1 MINNVKSH
9 KVIHFITPNSQPN
22 LELMLRTLSYR
33 EINSLEPYMLNGE
46 VLKLYYYA
54 LKFSVVKIEDKKGVE
69 LPFSFLSSDTIKE
82 VGKFIFE
89 VSDVTLEVLN
99 KLYDSIDIYFD
110 SKFKAETWKCEVC
123 KAKRLDRVRNCGFR
137 GEKNKKKDFKV
148 YVGDKVYTYCPIYDV
163 DKKLIAEAIE
173 CYNAFEKGFLP
184 DEGGLYDQTKFFY
197 LASLKLYD
205 KIQQEEM
212 KELQKNNKESSF

>member
-1 MINNVKSH
+1 MNEVRSH
-9 KVIHFITPNSQPN
+9 KVIHFITPSTQPFI
-22 LELMLRTLSYR
+22 EIMARTLSYR
-33 EINSLEPYMLNGE
+33 EINSLEKYMLNGE

-54 LKFSVVKIEDKKGVE
+54 LKFALIKIEDKRGVE
-69 LPFSFLSSDTIKE
+69 LPFSFLSAETIKE
-82 VGKFIFE
+82 VGKEIFE
-89 VSDVTLEVLN
+89 KSDVTLEVLN
-99 KLYDSIDIYFD
+99 RLYDSIEIYFD
-110 SKFKAETWKCEVC
+110 NKFKAETWKCEVC
-123 KAKRLDRVRNCGFR
+123 RAKRLDRVRNCGYR

-163 DKKLIAEAIE
+163 DKNLIAEAIE

-212 KELQKNNKESSF
+212 KELQKNKEINF